1 MPFYFVAYQ
10 LYTYGYNRY
19 ITKGDDKMAKT
30 GRPKNEIT
38 RTKFTTMLSDEAI
51 ENINTIVEFE
61 SLTYKNEAIE
71 MAVKQYVDGLKEID
85 VDEIN

>member
-1 MPFYFVAYQ
+1 
-10 LYTYGYNRY
+10 
-19 ITKGDDKMAKT
+19 MART

-71 MAVKQYVDGLKEID
+71 MAVKQYVNGLKEID

>member
-1 MPFYFVAYQ
+1 
-10 LYTYGYNRY
+10 
-19 ITKGDDKMAKT
+19 MART
-30 GRPKNEIT
+30 GRPKNEIA

-85 VDEIN
+85 VDEVN